1 MNSLFIYRT
10 DIGTHHNVLACYISG
25 TGFDLPQFKSAIKSA
40 FEKSPFSK
48 KIVII
53 SAEYNKKPIL
63 DSLLENKDE
72 KDTLKKSINYYQ
84 PMDLYLLSI
93 DKLGRI
99 TCDSSTENSDD
110 LDFDIRRNS
119 SDILQLGLIDIIKRN
134 NLILESS
141 PTYHFVKPSGKH
153 TNKFIKTSNVLQRG
167 AEISFIA
174 INLIKYTKT
183 KIKRIYTDTA
193 GIFPLAYE
201 LISIKR
207 RFNDSECEI
216 VDSFGSYKGLDDY
229 TLPGGDGTLILISA
243 TTSDEMANKL
253 KLKPGLASA
262 DIISIFSAAPTSLY
276 PSVVKFLDY
285 HTKYK
290 DEAFAHFKSTLEHE
304 CEMCIYQKSIPLPLN
319 STQFVFD
326 APKAEL
332 YLPLAKDS
340 PANLKQLITSYKDLK
355 AFKCLYDGLGGSSN
369 ETPEFFI
376 NLRELVD
383 NQEYKNKIKNYVTR
397 HFPLNADLI
406 VHANDQGA
414 KELAEQI
421 QKNVQDLGKQ
431 VDCCAA
437 KDISDDRKPA
447 QGIVVVAGSIQ
458 TGKSL
463 LEISRKLRQFSDL
476 PIAYVVGF
484 AKYNDPPSY
493 AKLKADLC
501 HNNGCP
507 HLGRHQ
513 FQAIEEILLPTME
526 HRINSWN
533 REIEVIKQ
541 ALNLRGLAKDTKN
554 WLEDRD
560 RFLRQ
565 ASDSTQMGIGDSIF
579 LPSPAGKSMILGKTF
594 AFWNDKDNTVEWPH
608 QATVYFTISS
618 ILQGLRYNSSGQATP
633 PLKSSYVLKQLD
645 PLMFDRFNEGVIQ
658 ASVLRAAKPSE
669 LDYSASDDSSR
680 IVGTLIERMLKDPT
694 LNTSE
699 ALPEFLLAICSHKIQ
714 IKKDHIGYLM
724 DASID
729 ETQYPLTF
737 ALLEYA
743 KLIVFGDED
752 TEAPITDDIPF

>member
-10 DIGTHHNVLACYISG
+10 DIGPHHNILVSYISG

-63 DSLLENKDE
+63 DGLVKNPEE
-72 KDTLKKSINYYQ
+72 KDALKKSINYFQ
-84 PMDLYLLSI
+84 AMDIHLISI
-93 DKLGRI
+93 DKSGKI
-99 TCDSSTENSDD
+99 TSDSSTENSDEPV
-110 LDFDIRRNS
+110 FNPIQSAN
-119 SDILQLGLIDIIKRN
+119 DILQSGLVDIIKRN
-134 NLILESS
+134 NLVLESS

-174 INLIKYTKT
+174 INLIKHTKA

-207 RFNDSECEI
+207 RFNDNECEI
-216 VDSFGSYKGLDDY
+216 VDSFGSYKGLEDY

-243 TTSDEMANKL
+243 STSDEMANKL
-253 KLKPGLASA
+253 KLKPGLTNAN
-262 DIISIFSAAPTSLY
+262 IVSIFSAAPTSIY
-276 PSVVKFLDY
+276 PSVVNFLDY
-285 HTKYK
+285 HKKYK
-290 DEAFAHFKSTLEHE
+290 DEIFSYFKSTLEHE

-340 PANLKQLITSYKDLK
+340 PANLKQLISSYKDLK
-355 AFKCLYDGLGGSSN
+355 AFKCLYDGLGGLSS

-376 NLRELVD
+376 NLSELV
-383 NQEYKNKIKNYVTR
+383 NNGEYKNKVENYVTR

-406 VHANDQGA
+406 VYASDQGA

-421 QKNVQDLGKQ
+421 QLKVQMLGKS
-431 VDCCAA
+431 VNCCAA
-437 KDISDDRKPA
+437 LDLSDKRKPT

-463 LEISRKLRQFSDL
+463 LEISRKLRQFSNL

-484 AKYNDPPSY
+484 AKYNDPSSY
-493 AKLKADLC
+493 TKLKADLC

-507 HLGRHQ
+507 HLGKHQ

-526 HRINSWN
+526 HRINSWT
-533 REIEVIKQ
+533 RETEVIKQ
-541 ALNLRGLAKDTKN
+541 TINLKGLSDYTKAR
-554 WLEDRD
+554 LEDRD
-560 RFLRQ
+560 KFLRQ
-565 ASDSTQMGIGDSIF
+565 ASDASQMGIGDSIF
-579 LPSPAGKSMILGKTF
+579 LPSPPGGNMILGKTF
-594 AFWNDKDNTVEWPH
+594 AFWNEKDNSVEWPH
-608 QATVYFTISS
+608 QATVYFTICS

-645 PLMFDRFNEGVIQ
+645 PLMFDRFNEGIIQ

-680 IVGTLIERMLKDPT
+680 IVGSLIERMLKDPT

-714 IKKDHIGYLM
+714 IKKDHIGYLE
-724 DASID
+724 DATVD
-729 ETQYPLTF
+729 EEKFPLTF
-737 ALLEYA
+737 AFLEYA
-743 KLIVFGDED
+743 KIVVFGEEHTDIS
-752 TEAPITDDIPF
+752 TTDDIPF